1 VKRGYLVTSAWDGR
15 AQALQRALA
24 LFAILAVV
32 ASLLIVNAANPPSVL
47 GAPGD
52 NTTTFSVV
60 LSGSATAGSSVNVTV
75 TAKDSRGRTVNSYPG
90 GAQLSGL
97 ADSPSGAS
105 ATYVQPTVWQNGS
118 ASASVTPVKS
128 QTGAVLTA
136 TDTINGVTVSGNSAP
151 FSVAPAGVDV
161 LAFANAANSF
171 NGQPVDAEFDTPI
184 ASSLGN
190 TFVPVKVIAL
200 DQFGNRKGGVS
211 VTMSAPSQLD
221 GTKVVTTN
229 SSAAFGTSPHGEAA
243 FSNISITEFGNYR
256 LTASASGAS
265 SVQSNQFEIVAD
277 LAKCTGTSCKSTGRS
292 AGANLQIT
300 YSSVTGAATLNNV
313 VLTTSFIGAA
323 TSAGCNGAG
332 ASFGQLT
339 EARVQGSGI
348 TAAEPDFQ
356 MAVIVPKATLQ
367 ALGLTSRAVDT
378 FDLCVG
384 ATRLDGGTL
393 GWFGRETID
402 GPIVRL
408 SADSDGIFWGWAATC
423 GTAGL
428 DADSP
433 CISLKTKNA
442 GQLQAELG
450 LSNSEFRALGFK
462 SSDLGLVLEK
472 QFPWDARVGMR

>member
-1 VKRGYLVTSAWDGR
+1 MIPMASVARERDARNRLLV
-15 AQALQRALA
+15 L
-24 LFAILAVV
+24 LAVV
-32 ASLLIVNAANPPSVL
+32 PILVSLLIAGAANPRPVL

-52 NTTTFSVV
+52 NTTSFSVEI
-60 LSGSATAGSSVNVTV
+60 SGTPTAGSALNVTV
-75 TAKDSRGRTVNSYPG
+75 TAKDSRGRTVNAYPG
-90 GAQLSGL
+90 PAALSGL
-97 ADSPSGAS
+97 SISPNGDSP
-105 ATYVQPTVWQNGS
+105 TYGNLAVWQNGS
-118 ASASVTPVKS
+118 SSTTVTPKKSQQNAQLTASAV
-128 QTGAVLTA
+128 
-136 TDTINGVTVSGNSAP
+136 INGATVSGSAL
-151 FSVAPAGVDV
+151 FDVAPASVSA
-161 LAFANAANSF
+161 LAFASAANSF

-229 SSAAFGTSPHGEAA
+229 SSADFGTSPHGEAA

-265 SVQSNQFEIVAD
+265 SVQSNSFEIVAD

-332 ASFGQLT
+332 ASFGELT

-348 TAAEPDFQ
+348 SAAQPDFQ

-367 ALGLTSRAVDT
+367 NLGLTSRAVDT
-378 FDLCVG
+378 YNLCVG
-384 ATRLDGGTL
+384 ATRLDGGTN
-393 GWFGRETID
+393 GWFGRETLD

-408 SADSDGIFWGWAATC
+408 SADSNGIFWGWAATC
-423 GTAGL
+423 GTAGV

-472 QFPWDARVGMR
+472 QFPWDAKVGMR